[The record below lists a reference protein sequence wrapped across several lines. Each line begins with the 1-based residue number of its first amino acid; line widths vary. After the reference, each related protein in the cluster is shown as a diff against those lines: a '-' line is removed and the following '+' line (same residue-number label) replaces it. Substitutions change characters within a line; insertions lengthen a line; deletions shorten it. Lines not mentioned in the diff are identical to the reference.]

1 MKKVIWGFLGVF
13 LLTGCGSTTT
23 DSSTGSTVIN
33 SNDSE
38 STTEVTNE
46 SSSSTAGYQANTENL
61 EAVKSE
67 LENKFNDGEELVKV
81 TIENDVSDDTSDQP
95 HSIIE
100 VRVIDDEARKNM
112 QEMKNAVDS
121 NTATEE
127 QLTAI
132 YGIQLNIEE
141 AAKKLK
147 NENDIVQFVN
157 PDTNG
162 NNVVIALANKT
173 ENIIPLVK

>member
-1 MKKVIWGFLGVF
+1 MKKVIVLGIVV
-13 LLTGCGSTTT
+13 LALSGCGSTGGTS
-23 DSSTGSTVIN
+23 DSTKN
-33 SNDSE
+33 EKN
-38 STTEVTNE
+38 EVTTSQTN
-46 SSSSTAGYQANTENL
+46 STSNQDKDNL
-61 EAVKSE
+61 KSVAKE
-67 LENKFNDGEELVKV
+67 LEDKFNTDGEKLVKV
-81 TIENDVSDDTSDQP
+81 ETTNDVTDSTSDKP
-95 HSIIE
+95 HSVIE